1 MYMYRGVDMS
11 LRLVTTLT
19 GWLLLL
25 SYLFYDYL
33 EYGSGFLKHFSAP
46 EHPNQHIFHLV
57 MFLTPLFTTYL
68 GYILQQKDILLKKAE
83 TERAKG
89 ESILEAIGDA
99 ISIQDAHYRILY
111 QNQLHREILG
121 SHLGEYCYKAYQNND
136 NVCEGCHL
144 AFTLRDGGIHSR
156 EQQRITPKGTAYYEI
171 KSSPLR
177 DSSGNVIA
185 AIEAVRDITARRRAE
200 EALLLARFTVDN
212 VADAVYWIDSEAQ
225 LVDVN
230 ETACRMLGYTRE
242 ELLNLTVIDIDPEF
256 SADKWLN
263 VWKALKDNGR
273 MTLETKHRTKDGRV
287 IPVEIMANYLTFG
300 GREIDCAFARDISE
314 RKRAEEDLRKTQKLE
329 SLGILA
335 GGIAHDFNNILTAIM
350 GNISLL
356 RMEMNQA
363 EPFSRRL
370 EAAEKASY
378 HAKELTQQLL
388 TFAKGG
394 APVKSTVS
402 LAQFVSDTVDF
413 ALRGGNVRCDFSF
426 AEGLWPVEVDEGQMV
441 QVLNN
446 LVINACQAMSGGGTI
461 RIAAQ
466 NAEIAAKD
474 GMPLPDGRY
483 VKVSIEDQGT
493 GIADEHLQRIFDP
506 YFTTKQK
513 GSGLGLSIVYSVIR
527 NHNGHVAVQ
536 SRPGAG
542 TTFTIYLPASVEK
555 VIRKRQEGNDN
566 IAGKGRVLLMDDEA
580 LVREVAGEILKR
592 MGYSVEF
599 ASDGIEAVGLYK
611 TAMASSH
618 PFDAV
623 IIDLTIPGGM
633 GGKEAIQKLREV
645 DPGVRAIVSSGYSQ
659 DPVMANYRE
668 YGFSEVIAKPYSSLE
683 LSRIMRKVIAGPQ
696 NG

>member
-1 MYMYRGVDMS
+1 MT

-19 GWLLLL
+19 GWLLLF

-33 EYGSGFLKHFSAP
+33 EYGSGFLKHFYAP
-46 EHPNQHIFHLV
+46 EYPNQHIFHVV
-57 MFLTPLFTTYL
+57 MFLAPFFTTYL
-68 GYILQQKDILLKKAE
+68 GHIIQQKDVLLKKAE

-89 ESILEAIGDA
+89 ESILEAMGDA
-99 ISIQDAHYRILY
+99 ISIQDAHFKILY
-111 QNQLHREILG
+111 QNQLHREMLG
-121 SHLGEYCYKAYQNND
+121 SHVGEYCYKAYQNND
-136 NVCEGCHL
+136 HVCEGCHL
-144 AFTLRDGGIHSR
+144 AVTLRDGGIHSK
-156 EQQRITPKGTAYYEI
+156 EQQRTTSKGTAYYEI

-185 AIEAVRDITARRRAE
+185 AIEAVRDITGRKRAE

-212 VADAVYWIDSEAQ
+212 VADAVYWIDSKAQ

-230 ETACRMLGYTRE
+230 ETACRMLGYTRD
-242 ELLNLTVIDIDPEF
+242 ELLTLSVLDIDPDF
-256 SADKWLN
+256 SSDRWEN
-263 VWKALKDNGR
+263 VWKALRENGR
-273 MTLETKHRTKDGRV
+273 LTIETKHRTRDGRV
-287 IPVEIMANYLTFG
+287 IPVEVMANYLAFG

-314 RKRAEEDLRKTQKLE
+314 RKRAEEDLLKTQKLE

-335 GGIAHDFNNILTAIM
+335 GGIAHDFNNILTAIL

-356 RMEMNQA
+356 RMEMDQD
-363 EPFSRRL
+363 ETFSRRL

-413 ALRGGNVRCDFSF
+413 ALRGGNVRCDFLF
-426 AEGLWPVEVDEGQMV
+426 AEDLWQVEIDEGQMV

-466 NAEIAAKD
+466 NAEITAKD
-474 GMPLPDGRY
+474 GIPLPEGKY
-483 VKVSIEDQGT
+483 VRVSIEDKGT

-527 NHNGHVAVQ
+527 NHNGHVAVK
-536 SRPGAG
+536 SRPGVG
-542 TTFTIYLPASVEK
+542 TTFIIYLPASTER
-555 VIRKRQEGNDN
+555 VIRKRRKEKDN
-566 IAGKGRVLLMDDEA
+566 ISGEGRVLLMDDET

-599 ASDGIEAVGLYK
+599 ASDGAEAIGLYK

-623 IIDLTIPGGM
+623 IIDLTVPGGM
-633 GGKEAIQKLREV
+633 GGKEAIRELREV
-645 DPGVRAIVSSGYSQ
+645 DPGVKAIVSSGYSQ

-683 LSRIMRKVIAGPQ
+683 LSRVMHKVIAGPQ